1 MTFDDE
7 AIATVLTS
15 NDSKLEIDIKTEFK
29 EENSSTKSQETTKFN
44 TSSCS
49 CSTVSPLKF
58 KIKKK
63 RPRKTKPKSVES
75 MSVKNK
81 VKRISHKA
89 KSNFLNNFDLDLES
103 SQTKNGSEM
112 YISNFDIFQLR
123 SSGNLSEN
131 SKFTN
136 IFQTNTANYSK
147 LLPWEK
153 SSKPKSNLFGGVLIN
168 ERDFLS
174 RFIFTIF

>member
-1 MTFDDE
+1 MAFDDE
-7 AIATVLTS
+7 AIPTVLTS
-15 NDSKLEIDIKTEFK
+15 NDSKLEIDIKTEIK
-29 EENSSTKSQETTKFN
+29 EENISNTTQEMTKVN
-44 TSSCS
+44 TSSCI

-63 RPRKTKPKSVES
+63 RLRKTKPKSIES
-75 MSVKNK
+75 MSVLNK

-89 KSNFLNNFDLDLES
+89 KSNFLNNFDLDFES
-103 SQTKNGSEM
+103 SQTKKGSEM

-131 SKFTN
+131 STCKLAN

-153 SSKPKSNLFGGVLIN
+153 SSNPKSNLFGGVLIN
-168 ERDFLS
+168 ERDFV
-174 RFIFTIF
+174 